1 MVIHYLGNS
10 GFALSHEEKLLII
23 DCIRPKAA
31 VPLLSQ
37 AQSATVLVSHAHADH
52 FCPRILEWANEYPV
66 KYVLSGDIETCGN
79 VPKISEG
86 QAVHVN
92 GMTITAYG
100 STDAGV
106 SFHILWQGISLF
118 HAGDLNNWH
127 WLDESTAEEADEAER
142 AFLNILNEIRA
153 RVSRVDYAFFPLDPR
168 LGTDYWR
175 GALQFAVKMCP
186 DTLYAMHF
194 GTRRIC
200 PPEAFYRAMPAGTQI
215 IIPEAD

>member
-1 MVIHYLGNS
+1 MDIHYLGNS

-37 AQSATVLVSHAHADH
+37 AQNATVLASHAHADH
-52 FCPRILEWANEYPV
+52 FCPRVLDWAGKYPV
-66 KYVLSGDIETCGN
+66 QYVFSSDIEGCGS
-79 VPKISEG
+79 VIKISEG
-86 QAVHVN
+86 QTVHVN
-92 GMTITAYG
+92 GMAITAYG

-106 SFHILWQGISLF
+106 SFHILWKGISLF

-127 WLDESTAEEADEAER
+127 WRDESTAEEADEAEH
-142 AFLNILNEIRA
+142 AFLKILDEIRA
-153 RVSRVDYAFFPLDPR
+153 RVSHIDYAFFPLDPR

-175 GALQFAVKMCP
+175 GALQFAAKMRP

-194 GTRRIC
+194 GVRKLC
-200 PPEAFYRAMPAGTQI
+200 PPEAIYRGIPAGTRI
-215 IIPEAD
+215 IIPETD